1 MSYIQVVDDDVADKI
16 IGVMWNTASS
26 SPTLQQIDVDGDVI
40 TKKSTAWFDRH
51 PVWGGMKRCL
61 LSVDGVPT
69 YGSNAR
75 GDGLDLTGASG
86 QVMAARPGFH
96 AKARKDGDYLLY
108 WSSPGAYPGFVKH
121 PWFYQRGGIE
131 RGVAYVGAYL
141 ASLRLNAAG
150 SKYLLSATGKQPV
163 SGGEIVELTFTGGLV
178 QPVESD
184 VLTGATSGVQG
195 TVISVYKV
203 SGAWGVDAAGTIL
216 LKIVDEKITFSSGTV
231 AFTVGQLVTGASSGA
246 TGTIVAVV
254 VTSGSFEDDNAAGY
268 LVIRGG
274 NGLNFTSG
282 NLITDPLGGSATV
295 TSDGG
300 VKANFTN
307 PENLQ
312 ISGSTVA
319 VSSSAGSAL
328 SLTRQ
333 LAETYGNNVGSSRWG
348 IEDIW
353 GIDARTMLYLIEY
366 CSWQSQSLTAGIG
379 QGVVN
384 KPWTRR
390 FGGENAGAGSAD
402 SNIAE
407 NGTGRGIGTDG
418 LVHVVYRGEED
429 PFGNLYRFGIGLD
442 VLDANYRI
450 LKPTGVGTPA
460 CPMASGSY
468 VESITAPHTH
478 DPSLRPDGYATGIL
492 FEDATKFLFLP
503 NKTGGSSITS
513 MCDWASLHRAGQTNI
528 LLVGGSWGGGA
539 NCGVGYRAATNV
551 ASLSSRYSG
560 CRLEF
565 V

>member
-1 MSYIQVVDDDVADKI
+1 MSSIQIVDDDVADKI
-16 IGVMWNTASS
+16 VGVMWNTASS

-51 PVWGGMKRCL
+51 PIWGGMKRCL

-75 GDGLDLTGASG
+75 GDGLDFTGASG
-86 QVMAARPGFH
+86 QVMAARPAFH
-96 AKARKDGDYLLY
+96 VKARKDGDYLLY
-108 WSSPGAYPGFVKH
+108 WASPGAYPGFVKH
-121 PWFYQRGGIE
+121 PWFFQRGGIE

-178 QPVESD
+178 QPVEGD

-195 TVISVYKV
+195 TVISVYKS
-203 SGAWGVDAAGTIL
+203 SGTWGVDAAGTML
-216 LKIVDEKITFSSGTV
+216 MKLVDEKITFTTGTV
-231 AFTVGQLVTGASSGA
+231 EFTVGQVVTGASGA

-254 VTSGSFEDDNAAGY
+254 VSSGSWAGGDAAGY

-274 NGLNFTSG
+274 NGSNFTSG

-295 TSDGG
+295 TSDGSA
-300 VKANFTN
+300 KANFTN

-333 LAETYGNNVGSSRWG
+333 LSETYGGNIGSLRWG

-353 GIDARTMLYLIEY
+353 GLDADTMLYLIEY
-366 CSWQSQSLTAGIG
+366 CSWQSQSLTSGIG
-379 QGVVN
+379 RGVAN
-384 KPWTRR
+384 KAWTRR
-390 FGGENAGAGSAD
+390 FGGENTGAGSAD
-402 SNIAE
+402 SNIAA
-407 NGTGRGIGTDG
+407 NGTGAGIGTDG
-418 LVHVVYRGEED
+418 LVHVVYRGKED
-429 PFGNLYRFGIGLD
+429 PWANLYRFVIGID
-442 VLDANYRI
+442 ILDANYKI
-450 LKPTGVGTPA
+450 LKPTGVGIPA
-460 CPMASGSY
+460 CPMASGSFDVSLTPPY
-468 VESITAPHTH
+468 TY

-503 NKTGGSSITS
+503 NKTGGSSGTY
-513 MCDWASLHRAGQTNI
+513 MCDWASLRRAGQTNT
-528 LLVGGSWGGGA
+528 LLVGGYWYYGTR
-539 NCGVGYRAATNV
+539 CGVGARSAYNV
-551 ASLSSRYSG
+551 ASISYRFYG
-560 CRLEF
+560 CRLEY